1 MTQPVGEERHHPWY
15 KEPNL
20 TRQPICPVDRA
31 AMIRGEDGVFRCRR
45 QPHHEFRVMRERP
58 RRTIPYDTYCPGNMS
73 CPACQA
79 EMQPVPGEPGV
90 WICTADAAHIL
101 DLHPLVLVCERPQE
115 LMRDN
120 QWVNRGAVA
129 GPTTHWLAH
138 IGITTPLLPPPQSNG
153 GDGTYCQQLGT
164 IRHGGGSKSG
174 RRRKKRKK
182 VTRRY
187 LIDFDW

>member
-1 MTQPVGEERHHPWY
+1 MTQPAVEERHHPWC
-15 KEPNL
+15 KDPNL
-20 TRQPICPVDRA
+20 TRQPICPIDRA

-45 QPHHEFRVMRERP
+45 QPRHEFRVMRERP
-58 RRTIPYDTYCPGNMS
+58 RRTIPYDTYCPSNMS

-79 EMQPVPGEPGV
+79 EMQSVPGFPGLWV
-90 WICTADAAHIL
+90 CTEDAAHIL
-101 DLHPLVLVCERPQE
+101 DLHPPILVCERPKE

-153 GDGTYCQQLGT
+153 GDGTYCQPLGT
-164 IRHGGGSKSG
+164 IRHSGGSKSG
-174 RRRKKRKK
+174 RRRKKPKK
-182 VTRRY
+182 VTRSY
-187 LIDFDW
+187 LIDFGW